1 MITMA
6 GFTQAGSVSH
16 CGPGMRNSPKNWLM
30 APMFPFSSSRNTDAV
45 ATTGVILGR

>member
-1 MITMA
+1 MA

-16 CGPGMRNSPKNWLM
+16 CGPGMPNSPRNWLI
-30 APMFPFSSSRNTDAV
+30 APVFPFSSSRKTAAV